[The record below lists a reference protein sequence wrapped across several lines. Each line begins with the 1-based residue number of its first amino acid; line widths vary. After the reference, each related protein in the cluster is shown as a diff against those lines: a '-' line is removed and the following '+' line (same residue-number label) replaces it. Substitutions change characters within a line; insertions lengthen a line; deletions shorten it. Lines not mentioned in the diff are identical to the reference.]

1 MSYKKCSNKHIL
13 PLFTREPSLG
23 LTPFMEAAAE
33 GHEII
38 VQLFLQHVSTSRLIL
53 LCVIKISMQC
63 IYRIPVPCNAGTV
76 NV

>member
-13 PLFTREPSLG
+13 SLFTREPSLG

-38 VQLFLQHVSTSRLIL
+38 VQLFLQHVSLSIMCSKNIYAMHLQNTSTL
-53 LCVIKISMQC
+53 
-63 IYRIPVPCNAGTV
+63 
-76 NV
+76 